1 MKIDFRKEIDPVC
14 GYNPKVLACAG
25 TCKGVSIKH
34 LHLDKPVTQ
43 PDLDEVKKAKH
54 QRIKRLLIGQK
65 STREA
70 IPYCCNDILGKI
82 TNEERAKYVNPQQT
96 CLNLHQTVQMKCSQ
110 PVRNFI
116 QTVIDKN
123 QDEQLLKEMA
133 YILHMLTGDAAI
145 SLVIHLSGHQLV
157 TMACIS
163 MRFHNTL
170 SDAHMKD
177 VNKYTKKV
185 PKLLHLA
192 QLNDCVELI
201 TAFILELIDMTVNVH
216 QNDYTFPPPCLIH
229 GSYNPP
235 SGTAYYFSPTGQ
247 QVCRMPDLQV
257 NSTSTKKNY
266 DDNPLIDVQCN
277 KIYPSVSY
285 GGYGYMFIW
294 FCPIHG
300 HTCFSSN

>member
-1 MKIDFRKEIDPVC
+1 MPFLWCAIQIT
-14 GYNPKVLACAG
+14 YLLLLKVLACDG
-25 TCKGVSIKH
+25 THIGVSIKH

-70 IPYCCNDILGKI
+70 ICYCCNDILEKI
-82 TNEERAKYVNPQQT
+82 TNEERAKYVNPQQAH
-96 CLNLHQTVQMKCSQ
+96 LNLHQTVQIKCSQ

-133 YILHMLTGDAAI
+133 YILHMLTGGAAI
-145 SLVIHLSGHQLV
+145 SSVIPVSGHQPV

-163 MRFHNTL
+163 LRFHNTL

-177 VNKYTKKV
+177 VNKYTKEV

-192 QLNDCVELI
+192 QLNDLC
-201 TAFILELIDMTVNVH
+201 
-216 QNDYTFPPPCLIH
+216 
-229 GSYNPP
+229 
-235 SGTAYYFSPTGQ
+235 
-247 QVCRMPDLQV
+247 
-257 NSTSTKKNY
+257 
-266 DDNPLIDVQCN
+266 
-277 KIYPSVSY
+277 
-285 GGYGYMFIW
+285 
-294 FCPIHG
+294 
-300 HTCFSSN
+300 